1 MSHSLTIFKGLITI
15 RPAVPNDAALLRELR
30 LEALA
35 NHPAA
40 FVADYAITA
49 AQSVEF
55 WAERI
60 VDNAVDDKGVIC
72 VASAENQL
80 IGMAGLVR
88 GHWPKTRHSGTVWGV
103 YVQPEWRGFQ
113 VAEALLDECIAWAQ
127 AQGVLIVK
135 LGVSTTNT
143 SAIRCYARYGFTTYG
158 IDPKAA
164 CYDSV
169 FLDELL
175 MAKAI
180 EPNRA

>member
-1 MSHSLTIFKGLITI
+1 MNNLLTTSKGPITI
-15 RPAVPNDAALLRELR
+15 LPTIPEDAALLRELR

-40 FVADYAITA
+40 FAADYAITA

-72 VASAENQL
+72 VASAGNQL
-80 IGMAGLVR
+80 IGMTGLVR

-113 VAEALLDECIAWAQ
+113 VAKALLDECIAWAKL
-127 AQGVLIVK
+127 QGVVVVK
-135 LGVSTTNT
+135 LGVSTINT
-143 SAIRCYARYGFTTYG
+143 SAIRCYARCGFTTYG
-158 IDPKAA
+158 IEPKAA
-164 CYDSV
+164 CYDDV
-169 FLDELL
+169 HYDELL